1 LTFGGGLTFARAFA
15 FWAGGRASPACCAPS
30 DAGAEGCGLAVGC
43 DWADAP
49 LAAGTVAGGGGAPR
63 GSVFAAET
71 TESAL
76 SERED
81 ATGDEG
87 DGVGGLPGADE
98 AFGRA
103 FSVWRVTVVLFAEP
117 LVGAI
122 GGGIAG
128 RSG

>member
-1 LTFGGGLTFARAFA
+1 MTFGGGLTLATAFA
-15 FWAGGRASPACCAPS
+15 FWAGGRASPTCCAPS
-30 DAGAEGCGLAVGC
+30 DAGAEGCGLTAGC

-49 LAAGTVAGGGGAPR
+49 LAAGTVGGGGASR
-63 GSVFAAET
+63 GSVFADAT

-76 SERED
+76 SEREG
-81 ATGDEG
+81 ATGAAG
-87 DGVGGLPGADE
+87 DGVGRLPGADE

-117 LVGAI
+117 FAGAI

-128 RSG
+128 RCG